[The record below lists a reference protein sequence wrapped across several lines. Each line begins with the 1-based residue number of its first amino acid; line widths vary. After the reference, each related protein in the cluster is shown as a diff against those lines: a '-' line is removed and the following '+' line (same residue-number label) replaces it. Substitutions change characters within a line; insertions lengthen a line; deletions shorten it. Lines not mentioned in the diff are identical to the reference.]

1 MAQNSGCDTGQGHRP
16 EGIFM
21 VPGSETFTMSTVP
34 DMLRTRRRVGQFS
47 ALFISIVVI
56 FALRPFLDGFV
67 SINILTDIFLS
78 LTMLAAIHAVSETR
92 STFAIACALAFLYLF
107 FEWAPYF
114 GYFSDLRYISKIFG
128 ALYSVYITSLI
139 LLFIMR
145 QTEITIEIIKAAL
158 CAYFLIGLMWSFVY
172 LTIEVL
178 LPGSFQFAP
187 GTQPN
192 HDQFIYFSFV
202 TLTTVGYGDVTPISN
217 GARSLAILEAV
228 MGQFYLAVT
237 VARLV
242 SIHLAQ
248 HRQGVMRE

>member
-1 MAQNSGCDTGQGHRP
+1 
-16 EGIFM
+16 
-21 VPGSETFTMSTVP
+21 MSTVP

-78 LTMLAAIHAVSETR
+78 LTMLAAIQSVSETR

-114 GYFSDLRYISKIFG
+114 GYYSDLRYISKIFG

-228 MGQFYLAVT
+228 TGQFYLAVT

>member
-1 MAQNSGCDTGQGHRP
+1 
-16 EGIFM
+16 
-21 VPGSETFTMSTVP
+21 MSAAP
-34 DMLRTRRRVGQFS
+34 DFLRVGRRFGQFS
-47 ALFISIVVI
+47 TLFISLVVI

-67 SINILTDIFLS
+67 SISILTGIFLS
-78 LTMLAAIHAVSETR
+78 LTMLAAIRAVSENAVTLVI
-92 STFAIACALAFLYLF
+92 AIVLAFLFLF
-107 FEWAPYF
+107 FEWMPYF
-114 GYFSDLRYISKIFG
+114 GYFSDIRYMSKIIG
-128 ALYSVYITSLI
+128 AIYSVYITCLI

-145 QTEITIEIIKAAL
+145 QKEISIEIIKAAM

-172 LTIEVL
+172 LAIEVL
-178 LPGSFQFAP
+178 RPGSFQFP
-187 GTQPN
+187 SGTPID

-248 HRQGVMRE
+248 HSEQTTRE

>member
-1 MAQNSGCDTGQGHRP
+1 MSGDVH
-16 EGIFM
+16 IFR
-21 VPGSETFTMSTVP
+21 V
-34 DMLRTRRRVGQFS
+34 RRRFGQFS
-47 ALFISIVVI
+47 ALFVSIVI
-56 FALRPFLDGFV
+56 TFALRPFLDGFV
-67 SINILTDIFLS
+67 SINMLTDIFLS
-78 LTMLAAIHAVSETR
+78 LTMLAAIHAVSEKM
-92 STFAIACALAFLYLF
+92 STFAIAFAFAFLFLF
-107 FEWAPYF
+107 FEWMTYF
-114 GYFSDLRYISKIFG
+114 GYFAELRYISKIFG

-145 QTEITIEIIKAAL
+145 QTEITIEIIKAAMS
-158 CAYFLIGLMWSFVY
+158 AYFLIGLMWSFVY
-172 LTIEVL
+172 LAIEVL
-178 LPGSFQFAP
+178 RPGSFQVAS
-187 GTQPN
+187 GTTLN

-248 HRQGVMRE
+248 RGDGARGE

>member
-1 MAQNSGCDTGQGHRP
+1 
-16 EGIFM
+16 
-21 VPGSETFTMSTVP
+21 MSKVP
-34 DMLRTRRRVGQFS
+34 DMLRTRRRFGQFS

-78 LTMLAAIHAVSETR
+78 LTMLAAIHAVSEKR
-92 STFAIACALAFLYLF
+92 STFAIACALAFLFLF
-107 FEWAPYF
+107 FEWMPYF
-114 GYFSDLRYISKIFG
+114 GYYSDFRYISKIFG

-139 LLFIMR
+139 LMFIMR
-145 QTEITIEIIKAAL
+145 QKEITIEIIKAAL

-178 LPGSFQFAP
+178 IPGSFQFPP
-187 GTQPN
+187 GTQLN

-242 SIHLAQ
+242 SIHLSQ
-248 HRQGVMRE
+248 HREGAMRE

>member
-1 MAQNSGCDTGQGHRP
+1 MSGDVH
-16 EGIFM
+16 IFR
-21 VPGSETFTMSTVP
+21 V
-34 DMLRTRRRVGQFS
+34 RRRFGQFS
-47 ALFISIVVI
+47 ALFVSIVI
-56 FALRPFLDGFV
+56 TFALRPFLDGFV
-67 SINILTDIFLS
+67 SINMLTDIFLS
-78 LTMLAAIHAVSETR
+78 LTMLAAIHAVSEKM
-92 STFAIACALAFLYLF
+92 STFAIAFAFAFLFLF
-107 FEWAPYF
+107 FEWMTYF
-114 GYFSDLRYISKIFG
+114 GYFVELRYISKIFG

-145 QTEITIEIIKAAL
+145 QTEITIEIIKAAMS
-158 CAYFLIGLMWSFVY
+158 AYFLIGLMWSFVY
-172 LTIEVL
+172 LVIEVL
-178 LPGSFQFAP
+178 RPGSFQAAS
-187 GTQPN
+187 GTPLN

-248 HRQGVMRE
+248 RGDGAMGE

>member
-1 MAQNSGCDTGQGHRP
+1 M
-16 EGIFM
+16 
-21 VPGSETFTMSTVP
+21 
-34 DMLRTRRRVGQFS
+34 
-47 ALFISIVVI
+47 
-56 FALRPFLDGFV
+56 
-67 SINILTDIFLS
+67 LTDIFLS
-78 LTMLAAIHAVSETR
+78 LTMLAAIHAVSEKM
-92 STFAIACALAFLYLF
+92 STFAIAFAFAFLFLF
-107 FEWAPYF
+107 FEWMTYF
-114 GYFSDLRYISKIFG
+114 GYFAELRYISKIFG

-145 QTEITIEIIKAAL
+145 QTEITIEIIKAAMS
-158 CAYFLIGLMWSFVY
+158 AYFLIGLMWSFVY
-172 LTIEVL
+172 LAIEVL
-178 LPGSFQFAP
+178 RPGSFQVAS
-187 GTQPN
+187 GTTLN

-248 HRQGVMRE
+248 RGDGAMGE